1 MTTTEKNR
9 MFQFTHGLIWITIMI
24 LGLVSC
30 QSQKIVDED
39 QLKLH
44 KQLAGELRDN
54 KLFDAA
60 IDEYETIL
68 KFDGLSGPQ
77 RANVNYLIARIYF
90 DDLRDYRN
98 AAAFYLRA
106 RALNP
111 EGSFMQEASQNL
123 VASLQKMGN
132 VLDAAR
138 EMKSATDIG
147 YQSKSADDVPVAR
160 INGEQIYRSRIEK
173 EIKLLPGEMQKQFLT
188 PESRIEFTRHF
199 VGAELLYRAAVREN
213 YPNDP
218 EIIRQTE
225 DLTRKLVVDKYII
238 DKVMPEISIDTLDVR
253 NYYLANKESRY
264 NNKPYDSI
272 KVKVLTEYQQEKA
285 ETAYSEFIAD
295 LARAENVEFLD
306 GNW

>member
-1 MTTTEKNR
+1 M
-9 MFQFTHGLIWITIMI
+9 
-24 LGLVSC
+24 
-30 QSQKIVDED
+30 
-39 QLKLH
+39 
-44 KQLAGELRDN
+44 AGELRDN
-54 KLFDAA
+54 KLFNAA

-68 KFDGLSGPQ
+68 EFDGLSGQQ
-77 RANVNYLIARIYF
+77 RANIYYLIARIYF
-90 DDLRDYRN
+90 EDIRDYRN

-132 VLDAAR
+132 IVDAAR

-147 YQSKSADDVPVAR
+147 YQPESTEDVPVAR
-160 INGEQIYRSRIEK
+160 INGEPIYRSRIEK

-188 PESRIEFTRHF
+188 PQSRIEFTRHF
-199 VGAELLYRAAVREN
+199 VGSELLYRAALREN

-225 DLTRKLVVDKYII
+225 DLTRKLVVDKYIV
-238 DKVMPEISIDTLDVR
+238 DKVMPELSIDTLDVR
-253 NYYLANKESRY
+253 NYYLANAGNRY
-264 NNKPYDSI
+264 DNKPYDS
-272 KVKVLTEYQQEKA
+272 VKAQVFLEYQREKA
-285 ETAYSEFIAD
+285 ETAYSEFIAN
-295 LARAENVEFLD
+295 LARAERVEFLD

>member
-1 MTTTEKNR
+1 MITTEKNR
-9 MFQFTHGLIWITIMI
+9 RFQLTHGLVWIMI
-24 LGLVSC
+24 VTLGLASC
-30 QSQKIVDED
+30 QSQNAVDED
-39 QLKLH
+39 QLKSH

-60 IDEYETIL
+60 IDEYQAIL
-68 KFDGLSGPQ
+68 EFDGLSGPQ
-77 RANVNYLIARIYF
+77 RANINYLIARIYF

-132 VLDAAR
+132 VVDAAR

-147 YQSKSADDVPVAR
+147 YQPESADNVPVAR
-160 INGEQIYRSRIEK
+160 INGEPIYRSRIEK
-173 EIKLLPGEMQKQFLT
+173 EIKLLPGEIQKQFLT

-199 VGAELLYRAAVREN
+199 VGTELLYRAAVREN
-213 YPNDP
+213 YPGDP

-253 NYYLANKESRY
+253 NFYLANRESHY
-264 NNKPYDSI
+264 DNMPYDS
-272 KVKVLTEYQQEKA
+272 VKAQVFLEYQQEKA
-285 ETAYSEFIAD
+285 ETAYSEFIAN
-295 LARAENVEFLD
+295 LAKAESVEFLD